1 MKFLH
6 ATDLR
11 QVPLIVKYGLFSG
24 TRRAPLA
31 IADERG
37 KAYTRQIVSRQLRKG
52 WDVVIL
58 VFDVPGGWTEKAEE
72 PAGVGFDLATVFS
85 SPTLPLSLLEEL
97 RAILPQGPGIVR
109 AFVEWQKEGKLVRLP
124 PAYLDRSTT
133 LRVNEALVDAQFL
146 SESTL
151 AGLAGILHNGA
162 INGPTG

>member
-24 TRRAPLA
+24 TSRAPLA
-31 IADERG
+31 IGDERG

-52 WDVVIL
+52 WEVVIL
-58 VFDVPGGWTEKAEE
+58 VFDVPAAWTKEAEE
-72 PAGVGFDLATVFS
+72 PAGVGFDLAPVLS

-109 AFVEWQKEGKLVRLP
+109 ALVQWQQEGNLVRLP

-133 LRVNEALVDAQFL
+133 LSMNEVLVEAQFL
-146 SESTL
+146 PTSSL
-151 AGLAGILHNGA
+151 AGLAGILHDGTLTC
-162 INGPTG
+162 PTG